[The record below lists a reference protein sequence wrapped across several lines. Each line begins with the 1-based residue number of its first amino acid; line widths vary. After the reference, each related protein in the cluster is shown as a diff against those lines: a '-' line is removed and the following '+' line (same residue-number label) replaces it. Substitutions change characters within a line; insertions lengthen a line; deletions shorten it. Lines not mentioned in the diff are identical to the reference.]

1 MMKQIKLS
9 ALIDRSKDLT
19 KKRPSRAKRTLTW
32 WKEHYGKSL
41 GDATTNATTTVD
53 SVYRAIVDNDTQAL
67 DRLVSEHPMLA
78 FTKLF
83 GPGKRTALYVA
94 SMLGKVECVR
104 VLIAHGADKHLACDG
119 YPPVQV
125 AGLCTPDPV
134 PAMRIK
140 YLLGAFSTP
149 QVLLRRKA
157 CLPGSKRCRVEI
169 HFSEP
174 IWDFVQDDIQVDGC
188 QVTSLSMYRADFF
201 VAMVDITAEDD
212 DAKRPTVQIPAKVAR
227 RQHTNRLNDASPVL
241 YLS

>member
-1 MMKQIKLS
+1 MSIGLSVTFCNCLKYFHTSYALDSVDRMMKQIKLS
-9 ALIDRSKDLT
+9 ALVDRSKDLT

-83 GPGKRTALYVA
+83 
-94 SMLGKVECVR
+94 VR
-104 VLIAHGADKHLACDG
+104 
-119 YPPVQV
+119 
-125 AGLCTPDPV
+125 
-134 PAMRIK
+134 
-140 YLLGAFSTP
+140 
-149 QVLLRRKA
+149 
-157 CLPGSKRCRVEI
+157 SKRCRVEI

-212 DAKRPTVQIPAKVAR
+212 DAKRPTVQIPPKVAR